1 MGLTMGIEILTEP
14 LKYDFMVRS
23 LIAAILSGIMLS
35 VLGSF
40 TINKN
45 MGFMADAMA
54 HATLPII
61 AVGVFFG
68 FSISELGAPAAIVIA
83 LFLGFVIKNTN
94 IGEDTS
100 IGIIFSSFFALGFIL
115 ISVLDVTI
123 NLEDLLF
130 LQLRM
135 ASPY

>member
-1 MGLTMGIEILTEP
+1 
-14 LKYDFMVRS
+14 
-23 LIAAILSGIMLS
+23 
-35 VLGSF
+35 
-40 TINKN
+40 

-68 FSISELGAPAAIVIA
+68 FSISELGAPAAIVVA
-83 LFLGFVIKNTN
+83 VFLGFIVKNSK

-100 IGIIFSSFFALGFIL
+100 IGIIFSTFFALGFIL
-115 ISVLDVTI
+115 IKLLNVTI

-130 LQLRM
+130 GQILAVNRTDIFIITALFLIVIGIITVSYTHLTLPTKRIV
-135 ASPY
+135 